1 MTETGDFNL
10 AIAAIDKAN
19 TEDPH
24 TLTIDGK
31 EQPKELVHAS
41 MMTAWV
47 KRLDP
52 DASEVQLLAARAHHI
67 RRWSLFRTDFAE
79 GRAGYLQWRT
89 ALGKQHAQD
98 LGVIMA
104 EAGYSDEL
112 IAAGQKIVR
121 KQGRTDDKAVQT
133 HEDALCLV
141 FLETQSLGLTRQLG
155 DEKMVAVAAKT
166 LAKMSPEAQGEA
178 LRLDLDERVA
188 NVVLEALGRTT

>member
-133 HEDALCLV
+133 HA
-141 FLETQSLGLTRQLG
+141 LGLTRQLG

>member
-1 MTETGDFNL
+1 MGDFHL

-24 TLTIDGK
+24 TLTINGK
-31 EQPKELVHAS
+31 EQPKELVHAA
-41 MMTAWV
+41 MMSTWV

-52 DASEVQLLAARAHHI
+52 KASDVQLLAARAHHI
-67 RRWSLFRTDFAE
+67 RRWSLLRNDFPE
-79 GRAGYLQWRT
+79 GRAGYLQWRK
-89 ALGKQHAQD
+89 ALGKQHAED

-104 EAGYSDEL
+104 EAGYGEES
-112 IAAGQKIVR
+112 IATAQKIVR
-121 KQGRTDDKAVQT
+121 KQGRTGDKAVQT

-166 LAKMSPEAQGEA
+166 LAKMSPAAQEEA
-178 LRLDLDERVA
+178 LHLDLDERVVG
-188 NVVLEALGRTT
+188 VVMQALGDTA